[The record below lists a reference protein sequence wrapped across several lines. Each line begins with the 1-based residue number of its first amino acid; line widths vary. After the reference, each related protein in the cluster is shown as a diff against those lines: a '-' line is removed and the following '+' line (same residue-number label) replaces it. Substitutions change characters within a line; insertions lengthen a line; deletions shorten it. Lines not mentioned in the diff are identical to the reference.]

1 MKPDDKTRR
10 NPGADMRSVT
20 PRLMQMMRE
29 LVDKYPDGYEGY
41 RDEINPSGHML
52 PGSGRNEQAE
62 VSAAPEIASRMK
74 DMSI

>member
-1 MKPDDKTRR
+1 
-10 NPGADMRSVT
+10 
-20 PRLMQMMRE
+20 MQMMRE